1 MKIAIVN
8 NCVPFVRGG
17 AEFLA
22 DSLRDRLIEHGH
34 QAILVKIPFSWD
46 PPEKILDHMLA
57 CRLLKLEHV
66 DRVIALKFPAYYV
79 EHHDKVFWLV
89 HQFRQAYDL
98 WDTPYNCFPPTPE
111 GRSMREAIHNADNRY
126 LRSAKSIFTISD
138 IVTDRLKKYNNID
151 SSVLYP
157 PLDNTSIFH
166 STDYGDYFFYPS
178 RINFS
183 KRQHLAIESM
193 KFVRSGVKLVV
204 AGSPDTK
211 DDIDRIEELVRKY
224 DIKDKVTIIRE
235 FITQERKAEL
245 FANALGCVFIP
256 FNEDYG
262 YVALEAYYSRKPV
275 ISCDD
280 SGGTDIFVKDGLTG
294 LVVPPEAKAIA
305 EAMDKLYYNRKLAK
319 EYGNNG
325 YQNLVSLNISW
336 EQVVKR
342 LTA

>member
-1 MKIAIVN
+1 VY
-8 NCVPFVRGG
+8 GG

-22 DSLRDRLIEHGH
+22 DSLRDRLVEHGH
-34 QAILVKIPFSWD
+34 EAMLVKVPFAWD
-46 PPEKILDHMLA
+46 PPTKILDHMLA

-79 EHHDKVFWLV
+79 EHDNKVLWML

-98 WDTPYNCFPPTPE
+98 WDTPYNCFPKTTE
-111 GRSMREAIHNADNRY
+111 GLSVRQTIINADNRY
-126 LRSAKSIFTISD
+126 LMGAKKIYTISD
-138 IVTDRLKKYNNID
+138 IVTDRLRKYNNID

-157 PLDNTSIFH
+157 PLDNSGIFNC
-166 STDYGDYFFYPS
+166 TDYGDYFFYPS

-193 KFVRSGVKLVV
+193 RFVQSGVKLVI

-211 DDIDRIEELVRKY
+211 DDIDHIEKLVRKY
-224 DIKDKVTIIRE
+224 NLHDRVTIIRE
-235 FITQERKAEL
+235 FISQERKAEL
-245 FANALGCVFIP
+245 FANALGCTFIP

-262 YVALEAYYSRKPV
+262 YVTLEAYYSRKPV
-275 ISCDD
+275 IACDD
-280 SGGTDIFVKDGLTG
+280 SGGTDIFVKDGMTG
-294 LVVPPEAKAIA
+294 LVVPPDAKAIA
-305 EAMDKLYYNRKLAK
+305 GAMDKLYYNRNLAK

-325 YQNLVSLNISW
+325 YQNLISLNITW

>member
-8 NCVPFVRGG
+8 NCVPFVYGG

-34 QAILVKIPFSWD
+34 QAILVKVPFSWD
-46 PPEKILDHMLA
+46 PPAKILDHMLA

-79 EHHDKVFWLV
+79 EHHNKVLWLV

-111 GRSMREAIHNADNRY
+111 GLSMREAIHNADNRY
-126 LRSAKSIFTISD
+126 LENAKNIFTISD

-157 PLDNTSIFH
+157 PLDNTGIFQC
-166 STDYGDYFFYPS
+166 TDYGDYFFYPS
-178 RINFS
+178 RINVS
-183 KRQHLAIESM
+183 KRQYLAIESM
-193 KFVRSGVKLVV
+193 RFVKSGVKLVI
-204 AGSPDTK
+204 AGSPDAK
-211 DDIDRIEELVRKY
+211 EDIDQIESLVLKY
-224 DIKDKVTIIRE
+224 NLQDKVTIISE
-235 FITQERKAEL
+235 FISQERKAEL
-245 FANALGCVFIP
+245 FANALGCTFIP

-275 ISCDD
+275 IACDD

-294 LVVPPEAKAIA
+294 LVVPPEPKAIA
-305 EAMDKLYYNRKLAK
+305 EAMDKLYCNRKLAK

-325 YQNLVSLNISW
+325 YQNLIALNITW